1 MPRSFPS
8 RGKGVRRESASPR
21 ASLSSGPKPLCR
33 HRLRPKGPT
42 LSADDYA
49 WIRVGALKVTPNSH
63 DSGIVHASDWSAVHY
78 TWNSLNADACFAT
91 LAAGGI
97 RRTFQLEFQ
106 QTLYGWRL
114 VHALS
119 HYGETVAPMSFLLS
133 VIRTSAHFSLVPI
146 FRGFL

>member
-1 MPRSFPS
+1 VS
-8 RGKGVRRESASPR
+8 RAISAAEAFNAWP
-21 ASLSSGPKPLCR
+21 CR
-33 HRLRPKGPT
+33 H
-42 LSADDYA
+42 
-49 WIRVGALKVTPNSH
+49 
-63 DSGIVHASDWSAVHY
+63 HAGRDWSAVHY